1 MNLKEVGKYMIDKGL
16 KKLEICYNDLGDD
29 YVLDT
34 DDDNDD
40 YSYTIVSLYN
50 IETTNYINEI
60 YNVLDSLPIETDD
73 VDINTLITLCLGTT
87 DEEKKIKGAEVL
99 IGVLEHLIPHS
110 EMQVF
115 DNYVIV
121 AEDD

>member
-16 KKLEICYNDLGDD
+16 KKLEICYNDLGGD
-29 YVLDT
+29 YVFDT

-40 YSYTIVSLYN
+40 YSYTFISLYD
-50 IETTNYINEI
+50 IKTTNYIDEV
-60 YNVLDSLPIETDD
+60 YNVLGNLPIECDD
-73 VDINTLITLCLGTT
+73 VDINTLVTLCLTTT
-87 DEEKKIKGAEVL
+87 DEEKKAKGAEVL

-121 AEDD
+121 AEGD